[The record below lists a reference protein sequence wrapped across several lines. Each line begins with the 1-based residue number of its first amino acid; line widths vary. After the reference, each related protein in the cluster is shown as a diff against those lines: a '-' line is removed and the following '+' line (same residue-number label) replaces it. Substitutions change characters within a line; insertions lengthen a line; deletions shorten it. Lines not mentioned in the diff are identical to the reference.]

1 MEFGPQ
7 VSPLVHVA
15 PIRFAP
21 SKFAF
26 LIFEDVKLAPVKLA
40 FSKLAP
46 TKIDSYKLALT
57 KLDSGKVPKDKF
69 EFIIILLSKIT

>member
-26 LIFEDVKLAPVKLA
+26 LIFDDVKLA
-40 FSKLAP
+40 S
-46 TKIDSYKLALT
+46 I
-57 KLDSGKVPKDKF
+57 KF
-69 EFIIILLSKIT
+69 EF

>member
-26 LIFEDVKLAPVKLA
+26 LIFDDVKLASIKL
-40 FSKLAP
+40 
-46 TKIDSYKLALT
+46 
-57 KLDSGKVPKDKF
+57 
-69 EFIIILLSKIT
+69 EF